1 MANKNGKTRSSFSI
15 DIDDHKQH
23 ATLRTSTKKHRASR
37 AESSTTFDEAKAKR
51 ADMFSYPFEGI
62 MFHIVILILYSMWTV
77 IEQLDTLWVW
87 ISYLPLCIFI
97 VILKKGILKNGNK
110 YFSDLIPFRCYV
122 LMLVAFTAGNLQKTI
137 RLVITGCTLDTLSN
151 FDDTRSDMCKKQCP
165 YFNKYRFYQ
174 HEDKLHQNHTLVNT
188 PYLCRKRSQ
197 QAIGGPLAIVML
209 ITVTFVGV
217 IHMNTKNI
225 EEAAKEEIELM
236 KKKNQYVKDILDTD
250 LNIEEDTML
259 HQDRPSLF
267 VHLLG
272 ISLGVTASVGMIMD
286 AIESGNM
293 TAGPIFHII
302 IGIFGNMCIGQIIY
316 ILLFWRLN
324 AMYLTVFKHMKS
336 LTRLVTNEIPSKLI
350 SPLGAIY
357 GQEEPLINNIEHL
370 KAWVIARELLLG
382 IIQPIYRY
390 AAVAFLIMVISWL
403 YIFTQSVI
411 QVAISF
417 FSENKIGPLSR
428 VSNNDGNL
436 SAYVCIGICLTCW
449 VLHAFFQIYQIGTE
463 QDFHATSLRKSAFAM
478 RLTNKVKSQEGLK
491 FAELCAGHM
500 EKYDSYPRALLG
512 VQMPPKTF
520 YVIAGY
526 VVTALSG
533 VVAMQSNIKFSNDG
547 HGMNETNMILM
558 GTFSLFYVIV
568 HFLLAGRGQDSISI
582 KNRRSL
588 DRDWVGSM
596 PDIFTNS

>member
-1 MANKNGKTRSSFSI
+1 
-15 DIDDHKQH
+15 
-23 ATLRTSTKKHRASR
+23 
-37 AESSTTFDEAKAKR
+37 
-51 ADMFSYPFEGI
+51 
-62 MFHIVILILYSMWTV
+62 
-77 IEQLDTLWVW
+77 
-87 ISYLPLCIFI
+87 
-97 VILKKGILKNGNK
+97 
-110 YFSDLIPFRCYV
+110 
-122 LMLVAFTAGNLQKTI
+122 MLVAFTAGNLQKTI
-137 RLVITGCTLDTLSN
+137 RLVITGCTRDTLSN
-151 FDDTRSDMCKKQCP
+151 FYDDGDTRSDMCKKQCP

-174 HEDKLHQNHTLVNT
+174 YEDKLHQNQTLVNT
-188 PYLCRKRSQ
+188 PYLCRQRSQ
-197 QAIGGPLAIVML
+197 QAIGGPLSIVML
-209 ITVTFVGV
+209 ITVTCVGV

-225 EEAAKEEIELM
+225 EEAAKEEIKLM
-236 KKKNQYVKDILDTD
+236 KKQNQYVKDILDTD
-250 LNIEEDTML
+250 LNIEEDTTL
-259 HQDRPSLF
+259 HHDSPSLF

-370 KAWVIARELLLG
+370 KAWIIARELLLG
-382 IIQPIYRY
+382 IIQPIYRF
-390 AAVAFLIMVISWL
+390 AAVAFLIMVLSWL
-403 YIFTQSVI
+403 YIFTLSVI
-411 QVAISF
+411 LFAISF

-436 SAYVCIGICLTCW
+436 SANVCIGICLTCW

-463 QDFHATSLRKSAFAM
+463 QDLHATSLRKSAFAI
-478 RLTNKVKSQEGLK
+478 RLTNKVKSQEGLE
-491 FAELCAGHM
+491 FAELCAEHM

-520 YVIAGY
+520 YIIAGY
-526 VVTALSG
+526 VVTAVGG
-533 VVAMQSNIKFSNDG
+533 VVAMQSNINVSIGG

-558 GTFSLFYVIV
+558 GTFSLFYVII

-582 KNRRSL
+582 KNRR
-588 DRDWVGSM
+588 DWVGFM
-596 PDIFTNS
+596 PNIIANPFYNTDS